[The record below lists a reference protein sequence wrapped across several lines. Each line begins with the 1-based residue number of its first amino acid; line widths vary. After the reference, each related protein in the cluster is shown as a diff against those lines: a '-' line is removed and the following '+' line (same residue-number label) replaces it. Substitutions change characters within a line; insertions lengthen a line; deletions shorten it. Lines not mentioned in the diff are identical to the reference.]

1 MTMPDGHAP
10 TPPPLTDAA
19 LRRAILELWPLADVD
34 SVAGLKARYRDP
46 REMPGTGGEQ
56 RDAAAALDAAS
67 ECGRLDAHRVAH
79 RRFGCL
85 PPAHRAT
92 ALWLAAW
99 GGAVRKGAL
108 VTVAAVVA
116 HFGET
121 SGPLALR
128 EEARLARDAH
138 RLASLRHAAA
148 KRKTRGPMRPEDA
161 RAIDKARD
169 AEASAQA
176 RHHRAAAAL
185 DGWARGAL
193 TAFLPAWGAT
203 ANDNDCNDEE
213 G

>member
-128 EEARLARDAH
+128 EEARIARDAY

-148 KRKTRGPMRPEDA
+148 KRKTRGPMKREDA
-161 RAIDKARD
+161 LAIDKARD
-169 AEASAQA
+169 AEASAAA

-185 DGWARGAL
+185 DAWARAVL
-193 TAFLPAWGAT
+193 SEFLPAWEAT
-203 ANDNDCNDEE
+203 NNDCNDEE
-213 G
+213 A